1 MHEYIFLLCMATIK
15 QLKIKWIRSPP
26 LSPDSNPIELVW
38 ADMKRFIRKRFC
50 ASVAELRKAVQ
61 DFRNTVMTP
70 EYCGRYVSRL
80 KKVIKIVIKKT
91 ENGQTANF
99 FLSFFFFFLPNF
111 IRNNPKLLPNFLNFY
126 LK

>member
-1 MHEYIFLLCMATIK
+1 MKRMATIK
-15 QLKIKWIRSPP
+15 KLKIKWIRSPP
-26 LSPDSNPIELVW
+26 LSPDLNPIELVW

-80 KKVIKIVIKKT
+80 KKVIKIVIKK
-91 ENGQTANF
+91 
-99 FLSFFFFFLPNF
+99 
-111 IRNNPKLLPNFLNFY
+111 RRKVKLLIFF
-126 LK
+126 